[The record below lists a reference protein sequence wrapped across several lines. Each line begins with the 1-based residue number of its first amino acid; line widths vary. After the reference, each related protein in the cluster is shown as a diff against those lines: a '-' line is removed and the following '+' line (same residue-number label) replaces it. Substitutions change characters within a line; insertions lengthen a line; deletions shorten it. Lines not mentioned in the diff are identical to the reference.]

1 MSGGIKKKL
10 LGGLSA
16 LLAAI
21 MIFAT
26 SCAGGGGGGGMNYT
40 QYSVPDFGVT
50 FEYPQGW
57 RLVKWNLESSVYAGG
72 ICIYTEYIGEDLNEP
87 RAVALILSIVPAVE
101 QGGDLTTVDEYVAY
115 IIVQRSIGTTTVI
128 SDGGTTIAGQSARE
142 VSISYNVPLPPK
154 VIDPTLVTCITTW
167 AVCKKDGYFYDLQFG
182 AGEADYDDFFEKVYE
197 HAKETISF
205 AS

>member
-1 MSGGIKKKL
+1 MSGSTKKKL
-10 LGGLSA
+10 LASLSA

-26 SCAGGGGGGGMNYT
+26 SSASQEEMNYT
-40 QYSVPDFGVT
+40 QHEEPGFGVT

-57 RLVKWNLESSVYAGG
+57 RLVRWDLESPPYAGG
-72 ICIYTEYIGEDLNEP
+72 ICIYTEYTGEDLKEP

-101 QGGDLTTVDEYVAY
+101 QGGSLTTVDEYVDY
-115 IIVQRSIGTTTVI
+115 TIVQRSIGTTMVI
-128 SDGGTTIAGQSARE
+128 SDNSTTIAGQSARE
-142 VSISYNVPLPPK
+142 VSISYDLLLPPN

-167 AVCKKDGYFYDLQFG
+167 VVCKKNGYFYDLQFSAG
-182 AGEADYDDFFEKVYE
+182 AADYDDFFEKVYE